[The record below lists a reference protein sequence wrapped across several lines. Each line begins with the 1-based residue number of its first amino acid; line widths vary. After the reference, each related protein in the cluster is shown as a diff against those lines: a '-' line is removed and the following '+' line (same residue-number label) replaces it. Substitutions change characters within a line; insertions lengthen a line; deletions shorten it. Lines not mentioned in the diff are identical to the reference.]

1 MKMLVNFEVKDMVN
15 IFQIHEKLCR
25 NYVTF
30 LHIEFVHVFQLY
42 GHNSFLLTFTAIDR
56 IEFPLYN
63 ISFYRGLP
71 VLSNVNA
78 PIKYSK

>member
-30 LHIEFVHVFQLY
+30 YILNLSMYFNY

-63 ISFYRGLP
+63 TSFYRGLP

>member
-1 MKMLVNFEVKDMVN
+1 MGN
-15 IFQIHEKLCR
+15 C
-25 NYVTF
+25 VTF
-30 LHIEFVHVFQLY
+30 LHIECISIMRTGYKLFAY
-42 GHNSFLLTFTAIDR
+42 GRPQQFLLTFTAIDR

-78 PIKYSK
+78 PIRYSK